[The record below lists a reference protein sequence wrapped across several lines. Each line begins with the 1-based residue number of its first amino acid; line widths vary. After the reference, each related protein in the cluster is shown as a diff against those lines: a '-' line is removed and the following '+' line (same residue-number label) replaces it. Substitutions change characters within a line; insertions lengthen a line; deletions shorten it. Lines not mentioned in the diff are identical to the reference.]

1 MSMSISSTDSI
12 PSLKIS
18 TLIERQAQRSTSSR
32 MLPVY
37 NPALRSTL
45 QSTPILAELRV
56 HSSNDVLRQI
66 QFSQQVWQHWQHQTV
81 YHRSSVLR
89 QIADV
94 LTRERTILA
103 EIIHLENGKPMRE
116 AIAEV
121 QYSIGFFEW
130 YASMIQTLSGRI
142 TPSPQANLHI
152 ETHHRPVGVCA
163 AITPWNFPLAML
175 AKKISAA
182 IAAGCSLIAKPAE
195 LTPLSALALETLLQQ
210 TDAPDG
216 LFSVVITDT
225 PSDVGQ
231 ILCTHPDIRKLSF
244 TGSTAVGQILMAQSA
259 PNLQKLSMELGGNAP
274 FIVLES
280 ANLEQVKDGLLRSK
294 FRNSGQACISAN
306 RIIVEQSIRPQF
318 LDMMLP
324 IVANLQQIRHAP
336 DPHNADIG
344 PLISP
349 NAVKKVERLVT
360 DALSKGATLL
370 LGTTELDT
378 TQCWMAPIVLGDVT
392 PDMDLWWEEIFG
404 PVIACT
410 VANNANHAIDLA
422 NQSHHGL
429 GAYLFTSNPVEI
441 QTLPAQ
447 IQTGM
452 VGINTGAIS
461 MPQTPFGGVK
471 QSGFGREGAIE
482 GLFEYLTTQT
492 IFRNIQ

>member
-1 MSMSISSTDSI
+1 MSMSIPATDSI
-12 PSLKIS
+12 LPLHIS
-18 TLIERQAQRSTSSR
+18 TLIERQSQRSTSSR
-32 MLPVY
+32 MLSVY
-37 NPALRSTL
+37 NPAIRSTL
-45 QSTPILAELRV
+45 LSTPTLAELRV
-56 HSSNDVLRQI
+56 HSADDVQRQI
-66 QFSQQVWQHWQHQTV
+66 HFSHQIWQDWQHQTV
-81 YHRSSVLR
+81 YHRSLVLR
-89 QIADV
+89 QIAEV
-94 LTRERTILA
+94 LTREMTVLA
-103 EIIHLENGKPMRE
+103 EIIHLENGKPMCE
-116 AIAEV
+116 ALAEV
-121 QYSIGFFEW
+121 RYSIGFFEW
-130 YASMIQTLSGRI
+130 YASMVQTLSGRI
-142 TPSPQANLHI
+142 TPSPHANLHI

-175 AKKISAA
+175 AKKASAA
-182 IAAGCSLIAKPAE
+182 IAAGCSLVAKPAE
-195 LTPLSALALETLLQQ
+195 LTPLSALALETLIQQ
-210 TDAPDG
+210 TDVPDG

-225 PSDVGQ
+225 PSDVGRV
-231 ILCTHPDIRKLSF
+231 LCTHPSIRKLSF
-244 TGSTAVGQILMAQSA
+244 TGSTTVGQILMAQSA
-259 PNLQKLSMELGGNAP
+259 PNLQQLSMELGGNAP

-280 ANLEQVKDGLLRSK
+280 ANLDQVMDGLLRSK

-306 RIIVEQSIRPQF
+306 RIIVERSILPQF
-318 LDMMLP
+318 LEMMLP

-349 NAVKKVERLVT
+349 KALQKVERLVK

-370 LGTTELDT
+370 WGTTDLDT
-378 TQCWMAPIVLGDVT
+378 TQCWMTPIVLGDVT

-410 VANNANHAIDLA
+410 VADNTPHAIELA

-429 GAYLFTSNPVEI
+429 GAYLFTSNSVEI

-452 VGINTGAIS
+452 VGVNTGAIS

-471 QSGFGREGAIE
+471 QSGFGREGSIE